1 MSDDNPT
8 LNLKVEFSREQIAEY
23 AQQLARGMGDLGQ
36 LELDKKALATAMKER
51 IEAQEALCAKFARWV
66 RDGYDF
72 REVEVRWEMNTPR
85 IGIKTAIRQD
95 TWVECETQPMTD
107 SERQQN
113 LPFGEESPK
122 KGRK

>member
-51 IEAQEALCAKFARWV
+51 IEAQRLSVLSSRDGFEMATIFARS
-66 RDGYDF
+66 R
-72 REVEVRWEMNTPR
+72 
-85 IGIKTAIRQD
+85 
-95 TWVECETQPMTD
+95 
-107 SERQQN
+107 
-113 LPFGEESPK
+113 FG
-122 KGRK
+122 GR